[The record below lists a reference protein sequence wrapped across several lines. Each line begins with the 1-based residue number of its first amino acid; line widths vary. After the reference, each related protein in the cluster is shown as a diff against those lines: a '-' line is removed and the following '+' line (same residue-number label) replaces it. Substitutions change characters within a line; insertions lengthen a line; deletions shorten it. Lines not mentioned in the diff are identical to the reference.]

1 MATLNITQIEDSD
14 ISRVVSVNDGVLYDL
29 NRCCSEKLLDQ
40 NIANPSSLSNT
51 LIPSSLKDFL
61 HADNEIV
68 NQAQSVMDWATS
80 ENLNHTTDNLQLSW
94 SIAEKRLQSPI
105 LSSSKIIMIGDTYIS
120 HAERAG
126 VIPPD
131 RPGIF
136 FKMSQVVIGN
146 DDWIIYPKN
155 YYPQP
160 LKFDT
165 ELAVVI
171 GKSGMSIPEDQVQ
184 DHIWGYTICNDLT
197 LSGVKDLGPRY
208 KCFETSAPIG
218 PWIVPKSQIKNPL
231 DLNME
236 FRINGKTVQEG
247 NTNNLIFSIESI
259 ISEVSEYHKLSPGDI
274 ISLGGPGSTTS
285 INPGDIVEA
294 EIESIGILSNPV
306 KLEE

>member
-1 MATLNITQIEDSD
+1 MDLNITHIKNSD
-14 ISRVVSVNDGVLYDL
+14 NSRVVTVHNDTVYDL
-29 NRCCSEKLLDQ
+29 NKCCSEKLLAE
-40 NIANPSSLSNT
+40 NISNANSVANT
-51 LIPSSLKDFL
+51 LIPSTLKDFL
-61 HADNEIV
+61 NAEEDVI
-68 NQAQSVMDWATS
+68 NQSQKVMKWVTS
-80 ENLNHTTDNLQLSW
+80 KKNINNNDKQGLSW
-94 SIAEKRLQSPI
+94 NIAEKTLASPI
-105 LSSSKIIMIGDTYIS
+105 ISSSKIIMIGDTYIS
-120 HAERAG
+120 HADRAG
-126 VIPPD
+126 ILPPD

-146 DDWIIYPKN
+146 NDWIIYPKN

-197 LSGVKDLGPRY
+197 LSGAKDLGPRY

-218 PWIVPKSQIKNPL
+218 PWIVPKSQLKNPL
-231 DLNME
+231 DLHMQ

-247 NTNNLIFSIESI
+247 HTSNLIFSIESI

-274 ISLGGPGSTTS
+274 ISLGGPGPTTS
-285 INPGDIVEA
+285 LNPGDIVEA
-294 EIESIGILSNPV
+294 EIESIGILSNTV

>member
-1 MATLNITQIEDSD
+1 MDLNITHIKNSD
-14 ISRVVSVNDGVLYDL
+14 NSRVVTVHNDTVYDL
-29 NRCCSEKLLDQ
+29 NKCCSEKLLAE
-40 NIANPSSLSNT
+40 NISNANSVANT
-51 LIPSSLKDFL
+51 LIPSTLKDFL
-61 HADNEIV
+61 NAEEDVINQSQKVMKWVTSKKNINDNDK
-68 NQAQSVMDWATS
+68 QG
-80 ENLNHTTDNLQLSW
+80 LSW
-94 SIAEKRLQSPI
+94 NIAEKTLASPI
-105 LSSSKIIMIGDTYIS
+105 ISSSKIIMIGDTYIS
-120 HAERAG
+120 HADRAG
-126 VIPPD
+126 ILPPD

-146 DDWIIYPKN
+146 NDWIIYPKN

-197 LSGVKDLGPRY
+197 LSGAKDLGPRY

-218 PWIVPKSQIKNPL
+218 PWIVPKSQLKNPL
-231 DLNME
+231 DLHMQ

-247 NTNNLIFSIESI
+247 HTSNLIFTIESI

-274 ISLGGPGSTTS
+274 ISLGGPGPTTS
-285 INPGDIVEA
+285 LNPGDIVEA
-294 EIESIGILSNPV
+294 EIESIGILSNTV

>member
-1 MATLNITQIEDSD
+1 MDLNITHIKNSD
-14 ISRVVSVNDGVLYDL
+14 NSRVVTVHNDTVYDL
-29 NRCCSEKLLDQ
+29 NKCCSEKLLAE
-40 NIANPSSLSNT
+40 NISNANSVANT
-51 LIPSSLKDFL
+51 LIPSTLKDFL
-61 HADNEIV
+61 NAEEDVINQSQKVMKWVTSKKNINDNHK
-68 NQAQSVMDWATS
+68 QG
-80 ENLNHTTDNLQLSW
+80 LSW
-94 SIAEKRLQSPI
+94 NIAEKTLASPI
-105 LSSSKIIMIGDTYIS
+105 ISSSKIIMIGDTYIS
-120 HAERAG
+120 HADRAG
-126 VIPPD
+126 ILPPD

-146 DDWIIYPKN
+146 NDWIIYPKN

-197 LSGVKDLGPRY
+197 LSGAKDLGPRY

-218 PWIVPKSQIKNPL
+218 PWIVPKSQLKNPL
-231 DLNME
+231 DLHMQ

-247 NTNNLIFSIESI
+247 HTSNLIFTIESI

-274 ISLGGPGSTTS
+274 ISLGGPGPTTS
-285 INPGDIVEA
+285 LNPGDIVEA
-294 EIESIGILSNPV
+294 EIESIGILSNTV

>member
-1 MATLNITQIEDSD
+1 
-14 ISRVVSVNDGVLYDL
+14 
-29 NRCCSEKLLDQ
+29 
-40 NIANPSSLSNT
+40 
-51 LIPSSLKDFL
+51 
-61 HADNEIV
+61 
-68 NQAQSVMDWATS
+68 
-80 ENLNHTTDNLQLSW
+80 
-94 SIAEKRLQSPI
+94 
-105 LSSSKIIMIGDTYIS
+105 MIGDTYIS
-120 HAERAG
+120 HADRAG
-126 VIPPD
+126 ISPPD

-146 DDWIIYPKN
+146 NDWIIYPKN

-171 GKSGMSIPEDQVQ
+171 GKSGMSIPEDQIQ

-197 LSGVKDLGPRY
+197 LSGAKDLGPRY

-218 PWIVPKSQIKNPL
+218 PWIVPKAQLKNPL
-231 DLNME
+231 DLHME

-247 NTNNLIFSIESI
+247 HTSNLIFSIESI

-274 ISLGGPGSTTS
+274 ISLGGPGPTTS
-285 INPGDIVEA
+285 LNPGDIVEA

-306 KLEE
+306 KLED

>member
-1 MATLNITQIEDSD
+1 MDLNITHIKNSD
-14 ISRVVSVNDGVLYDL
+14 NSRVVTVHNDTVYDL
-29 NRCCSEKLLDQ
+29 NKCCSEKLLAE
-40 NIANPSSLSNT
+40 NISNANSVANT
-51 LIPSSLKDFL
+51 LIPSTLKDFL
-61 HADNEIV
+61 NAEVDVI
-68 NQAQSVMDWATS
+68 NQSQKVMKWVTS
-80 ENLNHTTDNLQLSW
+80 KKNINNNDKQGLSW
-94 SIAEKRLQSPI
+94 NIAEKTLASPI
-105 LSSSKIIMIGDTYIS
+105 ISSSKIIMIGDTYIS
-120 HAERAG
+120 HADRAG
-126 VIPPD
+126 ILPPD

-146 DDWIIYPKN
+146 NDWIIYPKN

-197 LSGVKDLGPRY
+197 LSGAKDLGPRY

-218 PWIVPKSQIKNPL
+218 PWIVPKSQLKNPL
-231 DLNME
+231 DLHMQ

-247 NTNNLIFSIESI
+247 HTSNLIFTIESI

-274 ISLGGPGSTTS
+274 ISLGGPGPTTS
-285 INPGDIVEA
+285 LNPGDIVEA
-294 EIESIGILSNPV
+294 EIESIGILSNTV